1 MLDFL
6 SSPAEGATLPPAA
19 EGPEPPDLL
28 TQILLGLRLDGV
40 EYGRCVMHAPWA
52 VAFPALPS
60 ARFHFVGSG
69 GAWLR
74 TRSADW
80 QRLHPGDA
88 VLLAKHFLARHAA
101 EMNPVVKGFAPD
113 ALKMLDA
120 WHWPGN
126 VRELENVMQRAL
138 VMARGVEL
146 QVADLNLPR
155 CHPQAAAI
163 CASLLKQSK
172 QNAEFDYILDL
183 LQKFNGHRTRTA
195 EALGVSTR
203 ALRYKLAAMREH
215 GVDID
220 ALAS

>member
-1 MLDFL
+1 RRDDILPLAEFFITKYGNGKYRLSRDAADVML
-6 SSPAEGATLPPAA
+6 
-19 EGPEPPDLL
+19 
-28 TQILLGLRLDGV
+28 Q
-40 EYGRCVMHAPWA
+40 Y
-52 VAFPALPS
+52 
-60 ARFHFVGSG
+60 
-69 GAWLR
+69 
-74 TRSADW
+74 
-80 QRLHPGDA
+80 
-88 VLLAKHFLARHAA
+88 
-101 EMNPVVKGFAPD
+101 N
-113 ALKMLDA
+113 
-120 WHWPGN
+120 WPGN

-138 VMARGVEL
+138 VMARGIEL
-146 QVADLNLPR
+146 QVADQNLHR
-155 CHPQAAAI
+155 CHPQDAAI